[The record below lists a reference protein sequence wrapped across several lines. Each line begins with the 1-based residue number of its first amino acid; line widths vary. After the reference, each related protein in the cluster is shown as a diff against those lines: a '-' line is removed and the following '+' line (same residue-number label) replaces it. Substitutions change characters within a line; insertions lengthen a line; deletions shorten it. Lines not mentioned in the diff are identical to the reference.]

1 MYRFQRL
8 VVLAI
13 VAATSLLAACKKKP
27 EVAPAP
33 SAGPGAA
40 PTPTCDKACQDS
52 IARAR
57 ADSIDR
63 ANKERDRMDAEARA
77 RATAAARAAI
87 QAVTYFD
94 YDQSD
99 LSADARAV
107 LDAKLPVLRA
117 NPGMRLRI
125 SGHADERGS
134 DEYNLALGQ
143 RRAAAVKR
151 YLTDQGVDGGRLDIV
166 SYGEERPAS
175 EGESEEAFRKNR
187 RAEFEI
193 VAGGENLVV
202 PK

>member
-1 MYRFQRL
+1 MYRTQRL
-8 VVLAI
+8 VVLAV
-13 VAATSLLAACKKKP
+13 VATTSLVAACKKKP
-27 EVAPAP
+27 EVAPVP
-33 SAGPGAA
+33 NAGPGAA

-52 IARAR
+52 IAKAR
-57 ADSIDR
+57 ADSIDQ
-63 ANKERDRMDAEARA
+63 ANRERERMEAEARA
-77 RATAAARAAI
+77 RASAAARAAI
-87 QAVTYFD
+87 ESKVYFN

-99 LSADARAV
+99 LSGEARAT
-107 LDAKLPVLRA
+107 LDSKLPVLRS

-166 SYGEERPAS
+166 SYGEERPAV
-175 EGESEEAFRKNR
+175 EGETEDAFRLNR

-193 VAGGENLVV
+193 VAGGDNIVV